1 MSSVIRARDL
11 SISYGPKI
19 GDAGARVLSGVNIEL
34 GEGEILGVVGSAGS
48 GKTSLGRVLSGRGL
62 LRGAPQPWPWIS
74 GGELHVD
81 GADLRRPTRADL
93 RRLPLTVGYLAPN
106 SGQTMRNDL
115 TVAENIAEPVLSRDR
130 QFDRRALGRAAA
142 LLIDAVD
149 LELGVLNRFPYELSR
164 GQRQRVAFARALIVE
179 PRLLI
184 VDEPAQGVDVIA
196 RPALF
201 ELLERLNRGRTLSM
215 VVISNDLATIERLT
229 SRVLVTNRGT
239 VIARGEID
247 RVLRDPFD
255 SYLRRMRDARE
266 FARAPLPGLVDRELV
281 AAAERVAG
289 GLFLEEDPE
298 QVAAAERER
307 LLEERPE
314 FARFH
319 TPAGENPTQSNEE
332 TRK

>member
-1 MSSVIRARDL
+1 
-11 SISYGPKI
+11 
-19 GDAGARVLSGVNIEL
+19 
-34 GEGEILGVVGSAGS
+34 
-48 GKTSLGRVLSGRGL
+48 
-62 LRGAPQPWPWIS
+62 
-74 GGELHVD
+74 
-81 GADLRRPTRADL
+81 
-93 RRLPLTVGYLAPN
+93 
-106 SGQTMRNDL
+106 MRNDL

>member
-1 MSSVIRARDL
+1 MSSVISARDL
-11 SISYGPKI
+11 SISYGPRI
-19 GDAGARVLSGVNIEL
+19 GDADARVLSGVNIEL
-34 GEGEILGVVGSAGS
+34 REGEILGVVGSAGS
-48 GKTSLGRVLSGRGL
+48 GKTSLGRVLSARGL

-74 GGELHVD
+74 GGELRVD
-81 GADLRRPTRADL
+81 GVNLRRPTRADL

-130 QFDRRALGRAAA
+130 HFDKRSLGKAAA

-215 VVISNDLATIERLT
+215 VVISNDLATVERLT
-229 SRVLVTNRGT
+229 SNVVITDRGT
-239 VIARGEID
+239 VLARGEID
-247 RVLRDPFD
+247 AVLRDPFD
-255 SYLRRMRDARE
+255 PYLQQMRDARE

-281 AAAERVAG
+281 AAAERVAA
-289 GLFLEEDPE
+289 GLFREEEPE
-298 QVAAAERER
+298 EIAAAERER
-307 LLEERPE
+307 LLEDRPE

-319 TPAGENPTQSNEE
+319 TDDEE
-332 TRK
+332 STK